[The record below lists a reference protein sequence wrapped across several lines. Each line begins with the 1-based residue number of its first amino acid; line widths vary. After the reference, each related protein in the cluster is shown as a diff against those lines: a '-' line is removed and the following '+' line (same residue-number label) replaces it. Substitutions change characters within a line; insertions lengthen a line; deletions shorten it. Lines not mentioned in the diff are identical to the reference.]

1 MRNQNRLWFRRDL
14 LVLHRKLLHHADA
27 TKLTEPG
34 GIDMIVNPAD
44 RRVARIEHDIAFKR

>member
-34 GIDMIVNPAD
+34 GIDMVVNPAD